1 MLVTRGF
8 VVTAVCFA
16 FSFAIASAAT
26 PLTLQDSVIY
36 ALSHNAAIAAKKSA
50 LASAQAAFTKARAQE
65 LPPVTGTLQ
74 NQLARSSNAGGQ
86 FAQFGIAPSNKF
98 SQNTAQIGTQWTL
111 YNGSLTQ
118 IQAQEGNRQ
127 LQSARADLKQTEE
140 QVANTTV
147 SAYFGVASK
156 ENGSLIARN
165 NLTYQ
170 QALLTVARAK
180 ERAGL
185 VAGVDVLRA
194 DTAVQQAL
202 STNLIAQSDAQTARE
217 TLAQSIGAPIETPF
231 AVTSNVP
238 EPALPSQTVEALSAI
253 AQANRPDIAI
263 AQANLAVAKLSRAAI
278 DTDLRP
284 QISLNGAF
292 GNQLSPTNAAAQA
305 AQVNTINAQCASGL
319 LPPSQCAGA
328 PFTFNR
334 GTPGFWQ
341 IGATTTLGIPLIDY
355 GTRKTAHAAGDE
367 SIRAAQLALDT
378 TVYGAQADVHQSF
391 RGAQTAAASLVYQKK
406 AAALATESAR
416 IAQLQ
421 YKNGLISLTD
431 VTAAQNT
438 AVSAQTDLFNARVA
452 YVNALVKLRTALG
465 TFDPAGIVSD
475 L

>member
-1 MLVTRGF
+1 MRG
-8 VVTAVCFA
+8 VAAAAVYLC
-16 FSFAIASAAT
+16 FSFAIATAAT
-26 PLTLQDSVIY
+26 PLTLHDSVVY

-50 LASAQAAFTKARAQE
+50 VASAQATFTKQRAQE

-98 SQNTAQIGTQWTL
+98 SQNTAQIGTQYTL

-118 IQAQEGNRQ
+118 IAAQEGKRQ
-127 LQSARADLKQTEE
+127 LESARADLKQTEE
-140 QVANTTV
+140 QVTTNVV

-165 NLTYQ
+165 NLAYQ
-170 QALLTVARAK
+170 QTLLSAARAK

-194 DTAVQQAL
+194 DAAVQQAL
-202 STNLIAQSDAQTARE
+202 STNLVAQSDAQTARE

-231 AVTSNVP
+231 TVSQTVP
-238 EPALPSQTVEALSAI
+238 EPALPAQTVENLSRIAL
-253 AQANRPDIAI
+253 ANRPDIAV

-284 QISLNGAF
+284 QITLNGAF
-292 GNQLSPTNAAAQA
+292 GNQLSPTNAASQA
-305 AQVNTINAQCASGL
+305 AQINSINSQCAAGL

-341 IGATTTLGIPLIDY
+341 IGATTTLGVPLIDY

-367 SIRAAQLALDT
+367 NIRSAQLALDT
-378 TVYGAQADVHQSF
+378 TMYGAQADVHQSL

-406 AAALATESAR
+406 AAALAGESAR